1 MPEAVSPAILDLLTW
16 LSSRP
21 RTYDET
27 MAAWRTHCP
36 RLSIWEDALADGLVQ
51 VVRGGDGRAST
62 EVTLTARGRAALE
75 LTPTRSSTV
84 ASS

>member
-1 MPEAVSPAILDLLTW
+1 MAEVLTPATLDLLTW

-27 MAAWRTHCP
+27 MAAWRTSCP

-51 VVRGGDGRAST
+51 VKRGGNGRAGAA
-62 EVTLTARGRAALE
+62 VTLTASGQAALE
-75 LTPTRSSTV
+75 LD
-84 ASS
+84 

>member
-1 MPEAVSPAILDLLTW
+1 MPQAVSSATLDFLTW

-51 VVRGGDGRAST
+51 VSRGDNGRASAT
-62 EVTLTARGRAALE
+62 VTLTGRGRAALSHSY
-75 LTPTRSSTV
+75 PHR
-84 ASS
+84 

>member
-1 MPEAVSPAILDLLTW
+1 MTDTISSSTVDLLTW

-36 RLSIWEDALADGLVQ
+36 RLSIWEDALAGGLVQ
-51 VVRGGDGRAST
+51 VTRGDNGRASAT
-62 EVTLTARGRAALE
+62 VSLTRRGRAALDV
-75 LTPTRSSTV
+75 TPTR
-84 ASS
+84 